1 MNGNH
6 HGQSFS
12 SLPRPQKTAVI
23 ILGVT
28 AVAVFAIWIW
38 QFNMRINAPFR
49 PTDAEMAQG
58 EKDAQAKIDAAN
70 ASKTLDTDGDGLTDY
85 DETTIYKTSPYLADT
100 DGDGIPD
107 GEEVRLGQN
116 PLCNEKTEVG
126 DCGLTAS
133 STTVTQTVD
142 TTSVDTTSVGA
153 SSTPAENVD
162 QALLIKALSGQGDA
176 DTMRQILLQGGADP
190 AQVNVLTDADLMSMY
205 TDVLQS
211 QNPGVIISTSTATS
225 TSIN

>member
-23 ILGVT
+23 ILGFT

-58 EKDAQAKIDAAN
+58 QKDAQAKIDAAN
-70 ASKTLDTDGDGLTDY
+70 TLKTQDSDGDGLTDY
-85 DETTIYKTSPYLADT
+85 DETTIYKTSPYLEDT

-116 PLCNEKTEVG
+116 PLCNEKTGVG

-133 STTVTQTVD
+133 STSVTQTVN
-142 TTSVDTTSVGA
+142 TTSVVA

-205 TDVLQS
+205 TDVLKA
-211 QNPGVIISTSTATS
+211 QNPDVIISTSTATS